1 MFIIARERQNDRL
14 NALTKLTEALQ
25 ITENIDCLQWVHD
38 CMKKWYEYNIRMF
51 FLQYKLF

>member
-51 FLQYKLF
+51 FLQY